1 MAIKK
6 FSKKFSKT
14 DFPGLQV
21 SDGYIVCP
29 PGDYRTIY
37 AFNEKMHFLSD
48 AKLANDAVFN
58 CPCVFGNGVVLVR
71 CRVASGSRFKKGSI
85 VNFGSTVEM
94 GCYFERGVKVSLD
107 AKLIGA
113 ETLYLVEN
121 DGDSLASLIPMPDGH
136 VAVLVNGRTATF
148 KEAIVEALDKGF
160 NLWRLHAIHA
170 QALARARALQRQGV
184 AQ

>member
-1 MAIKK
+1 MA
-6 FSKKFSKT
+6 FKKFSKT
-14 DFPGLQV
+14 DFPGLMV
-21 SDGYIVCP
+21 SNGYIVCP
-29 PGDYRTIY
+29 PGDYRTIH

-48 AKLANDAVFN
+48 VVLAKKAVFER
-58 CPCVFGNGVVLVR
+58 PCIFDYSVSLAG
-71 CRVASGSRFKKGSI
+71 CHVASGSYFKKGSI
-85 VNFGSTVEM
+85 VGLGCTVEM

-121 DGDSLASLIPMPDGH
+121 DRDSLASLIPMPDGR
-136 VAVLVNGRTATF
+136 VAVLVNGRTTTF
-148 KEAIVEALDKGF
+148 EGAIVEALDKGF
-160 NLWRLHAIHA
+160 SPWRLHAIHA

>member
-1 MAIKK
+1 MAI
-6 FSKKFSKT
+6 KKFSKT
-14 DFPGLQV
+14 DFPGLPV
-21 SDGYIVCP
+21 SNGYIVCP

-37 AFNEKMHFLSD
+37 AFNEKMHFLSGVM
-48 AKLANDAVFN
+48 LARKAVFER
-58 CPCVFGNGVVLVR
+58 PCIFDYDVSLAG
-71 CRVASGSRFKKGSI
+71 CHVASGSYFKKGS
-85 VNFGSTVEM
+85 VVGLGCTVEM

-121 DGDSLASLIPMPDGH
+121 DGDSLVSLIPMPDGH
-136 VAVLVNGRTATF
+136 VAVLVNGYTTTF
-148 KEAIVEALDKGF
+148 EGAIVEALDKGF

>member
-1 MAIKK
+1 MAI
-6 FSKKFSKT
+6 KKFSKT
-14 DFPGLQV
+14 DFPGLPV
-21 SDGYIVCP
+21 SNGYIVCP

-37 AFNEKMHFLSD
+37 AFNEKMHFLGVM
-48 AKLANDAVFN
+48 LARKAVFER
-58 CPCVFGNGVVLVR
+58 PCIFDYDVSLAG
-71 CRVASGSRFKKGSI
+71 CHVASGSYFKKGS
-85 VNFGSTVEM
+85 VVGLGCTVEM

-121 DGDSLASLIPMPDGH
+121 DGDSLVSLIPMPDGH
-136 VAVLVNGRTATF
+136 VAVLVNGYTTTF
-148 KEAIVEALDKGF
+148 EGAIVEALDKGF